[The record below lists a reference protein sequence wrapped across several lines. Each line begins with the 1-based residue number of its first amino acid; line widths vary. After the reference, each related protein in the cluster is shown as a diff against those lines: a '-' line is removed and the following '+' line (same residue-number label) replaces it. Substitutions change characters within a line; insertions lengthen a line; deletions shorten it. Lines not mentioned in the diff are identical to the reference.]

1 MLSHLPTL
9 VPSQGTLPLHRS
21 AKDQEVRK
29 ESLGGIIS
37 LQDALLVFRVKLT
50 TLVPYIEILV

>member
-1 MLSHLPTL
+1 MLSHIPTL
-9 VPSQGTLPLHRS
+9 VPSQGTLPLHGS

-37 LQDALLVFRVKLT
+37 LQDALLVFGGKVYYSGPLH
-50 TLVPYIEILV
+50 

>member
-1 MLSHLPTL
+1 MLRHSPTL
-9 VPSQGTLPLHRS
+9 LPSQGTLPLHGS

-37 LQDALLVFRVKLT
+37 LQDALLVFGGKAYYSGPL
-50 TLVPYIEILV
+50 Y

>member
-1 MLSHLPTL
+1 MLSHIPTL
-9 VPSQGTLPLHRS
+9 VPSQGTLPLHGS

-37 LQDALLVFRVKLT
+37 LQDALLVFRGKVYYSGPLH
-50 TLVPYIEILV
+50 